1 MFYYLLYGLF
11 PAFKPSD
18 RQILIFKYVCL
29 VAVLAL
35 GLTLIIRGA
44 YLEWKS

>member
-1 MFYYLLYGLF
+1 MFYYFLYGLF

-29 VAVLAL
+29 VVALAL
-35 GLTLIIRGA
+35 GLSLIFRGV